1 MTEDNMKTKV
11 AINGFGRIGR
21 LIFRNIINDPELEVV
36 GINDLTDAPTLAHLL
51 KYDTAHGKFD
61 AEVSVKE
68 NNIVVNGKEF
78 PVFSEKDPSNLP
90 WGKLGVDIV
99 VEGTGRFLTIEDN
112 QAHLNAGAKKVL
124 ITAPAKSDGVK
135 TIVYSVNEDILSK
148 EDVIVSGASCT
159 TNSLAPVVN
168 VLEKEFGVKV
178 GFMTTIHSYTAD
190 QRLQDAPHKD
200 LRRARAAASNIIP
213 TSTGAAKSIG
223 KVIPGLKGKLDGIA
237 LRVPTITGSFVD
249 LTVELEKD
257 ATVEEINEAMKKAAS
272 ESFEFSDAPLVS
284 SDIIGSKAGSIFDSQ
299 LTKIIEQDGKKLY
312 KVYSWYDN
320 ESSFVNQYIRTL
332 KHLAKVK

>member
-1 MTEDNMKTKV
+1 MKTKV

-135 TIVYSVNEDILSK
+135 TIVYSVNEGVLNKD
-148 EDVIVSGASCT
+148 DVIVSGASCT

-223 KVIPGLKGKLDGIA
+223 KVIPELKGKLDGIA

-257 ATVEEINEAMKKAAS
+257 VTVEEINAAMKKAAS
-272 ESFEFSDAPLVS
+272 DSFEFSDAPLVS

>member
-1 MTEDNMKTKV
+1 MKTKV